1 MIKLSKLNKY
11 YFKNKPN
18 EIHVLNDI
26 SLEFEDKGFV
36 TILGPSGSGKSTLL
50 NVIGG
55 LDNAK
60 GKICYEDLDLNKISI
75 AKMDEYRNKNIGYIF
90 QNYNLIHELSVYE
103 NIKLQ
108 LDLVGVT
115 DPEEVETRINNSL
128 KVVGM
133 DKYKRRMVTAL
144 SGGQQQRVAIARA
157 LVKGSKVI
165 IADEPTGNLDTK
177 NSLEVM
183 NLLKILS
190 KRCLIVLVTHNPEYA
205 YHYADRIIKLK
216 DGVIIEDSINENTDS
231 LLDTNSSN
239 SIYLDQFTSNKND
252 NIEVFTKNNEKIKL
266 RIIFDGVNL
275 YIENNTDAVIKIIG
289 DDTDKVLVEKTP
301 ETKEL
306 ELKDKTEVDFS
317 VVENNKS
324 FKNRVRSLSSQIK
337 NSFLNFFFT
346 KGKSLLLNLSFFLIG
361 FILCV
366 CACFLSYSTYIE
378 ESVLENDPVEAL
390 RIFPSELGKENEY
403 GVTFN
408 YEELQQIVETDNG
421 ISSLVDKYDRP
432 TFRYTFI
439 GQRQILMDLKDNCY
453 MTTPS
458 MIGYDID
465 LKGNEMVI
473 SDVVA
478 DLLIT
483 YLKNLG
489 FTKYSDL
496 IGLEMHAAFG
506 NVLNQNIIIKDVID
520 LDNKTFLVSEFL
532 FYSYRTV
539 PRDDKIKYGYLGEG
553 KVLPNLITNDEKKD
567 DTAQPIY
574 VSKNLEKVYY
584 DNKHNDVLGYF
595 DSEDF
600 EVVFPNKWSY
610 VRYLSELQFIG
621 GRPLPY
627 DGTEIIEGNAPVNR
641 REIALPNFMKDVYK
655 IGSEYTLRNAAYK
668 VTGYFDYEKSYIE
681 NVFTTEVDAYLERL
695 SYVYQSGKG
704 ELKDSIDF
712 YVTDKEKAMEYFK
725 ECGYNSYFVKDYV
738 LKDATISK
746 QEASKIAIVISLV
759 IVVVMILFIFFIS
772 RSRMLKKV
780 YTIGVYRA
788 LGSNKSKIIGK
799 YVIDGIVMATCT
811 AVLGFIIMYAF
822 SIFGSKYLPGLTF
835 DIKYFFLIIIGIYLV
850 MVGAFILPVH
860 LLLRRTPIEILVK
873 YDI

>member
-11 YFKNKPN
+11 YFKNKSN

-216 DGVIIEDSINENTDS
+216 DGVIIEDSANENTDS

-239 SIYLDQFTSNKND
+239 SIYLDQFVSNKND

-266 RIIFDGVNL
+266 RIVFDGVNL

-306 ELKDKTEVDFS
+306 ELQEKTDVDFS
-317 VVENNKS
+317 VIETNRS

-337 NSFLNFFFT
+337 KKLKFNN
-346 KGKSLLLNLSFFLIG
+346 KLLPFVKKKLRKLFLI
-361 FILCV
+361 
-366 CACFLSYSTYIE
+366 
-378 ESVLENDPVEAL
+378 
-390 RIFPSELGKENEY
+390 
-403 GVTFN
+403 
-408 YEELQQIVETDNG
+408 
-421 ISSLVDKYDRP
+421 
-432 TFRYTFI
+432 
-439 GQRQILMDLKDNCY
+439 
-453 MTTPS
+453 
-458 MIGYDID
+458 
-465 LKGNEMVI
+465 
-473 SDVVA
+473 
-478 DLLIT
+478 
-483 YLKNLG
+483 
-489 FTKYSDL
+489 
-496 IGLEMHAAFG
+496 
-506 NVLNQNIIIKDVID
+506 
-520 LDNKTFLVSEFL
+520 
-532 FYSYRTV
+532 
-539 PRDDKIKYGYLGEG
+539 
-553 KVLPNLITNDEKKD
+553 
-567 DTAQPIY
+567 
-574 VSKNLEKVYY
+574 
-584 DNKHNDVLGYF
+584 
-595 DSEDF
+595 
-600 EVVFPNKWSY
+600 
-610 VRYLSELQFIG
+610 
-621 GRPLPY
+621 
-627 DGTEIIEGNAPVNR
+627 
-641 REIALPNFMKDVYK
+641 
-655 IGSEYTLRNAAYK
+655 
-668 VTGYFDYEKSYIE
+668 
-681 NVFTTEVDAYLERL
+681 
-695 SYVYQSGKG
+695 
-704 ELKDSIDF
+704 
-712 YVTDKEKAMEYFK
+712 
-725 ECGYNSYFVKDYV
+725 
-738 LKDATISK
+738 
-746 QEASKIAIVISLV
+746 
-759 IVVVMILFIFFIS
+759 
-772 RSRMLKKV
+772 
-780 YTIGVYRA
+780 
-788 LGSNKSKIIGK
+788 
-799 YVIDGIVMATCT
+799 
-811 AVLGFIIMYAF
+811 
-822 SIFGSKYLPGLTF
+822 
-835 DIKYFFLIIIGIYLV
+835 
-850 MVGAFILPVH
+850 
-860 LLLRRTPIEILVK
+860 
-873 YDI
+873 

>member
-75 AKMDEYRNKNIGYIF
+75 NKMDEYRNKNIGYIF

-133 DKYKRRMVTAL
+133 DKYKRRIVTAL

-216 DGVIIEDSINENTDS
+216 DGIIIEDSINENTDS

-239 SIYLDQFTSNKND
+239 SIYLDQFVSNKND

-266 RIIFDGVNL
+266 RIVFDGVNL

-306 ELKDKTEVDFS
+306 ELQEKTDVDFS
-317 VVENNKS
+317 VIETNRS
-324 FKNRVRSLSSQIK
+324 FKKRVHSLSSQIK

-408 YEELQQIVETDNG
+408 YEELQQIVETDNING
-421 ISSLVDKYDRP
+421 FK
-432 TFRYTFI
+432 
-439 GQRQILMDLKDNCY
+439 RQ
-453 MTTPS
+453 
-458 MIGYDID
+458 
-465 LKGNEMVI
+465 
-473 SDVVA
+473 
-478 DLLIT
+478 LL
-483 YLKNLG
+483 
-489 FTKYSDL
+489 
-496 IGLEMHAAFG
+496 
-506 NVLNQNIIIKDVID
+506 
-520 LDNKTFLVSEFL
+520 
-532 FYSYRTV
+532 
-539 PRDDKIKYGYLGEG
+539 
-553 KVLPNLITNDEKKD
+553 
-567 DTAQPIY
+567 
-574 VSKNLEKVYY
+574 Y
-584 DNKHNDVLGYF
+584 DN
-595 DSEDF
+595 
-600 EVVFPNKWSY
+600 
-610 VRYLSELQFIG
+610 
-621 GRPLPY
+621 
-627 DGTEIIEGNAPVNR
+627 T
-641 REIALPNFMKDVYK
+641 
-655 IGSEYTLRNAAYK
+655 
-668 VTGYFDYEKSYIE
+668 
-681 NVFTTEVDAYLERL
+681 
-695 SYVYQSGKG
+695 
-704 ELKDSIDF
+704 
-712 YVTDKEKAMEYFK
+712 
-725 ECGYNSYFVKDYV
+725 
-738 LKDATISK
+738 
-746 QEASKIAIVISLV
+746 
-759 IVVVMILFIFFIS
+759 
-772 RSRMLKKV
+772 
-780 YTIGVYRA
+780 
-788 LGSNKSKIIGK
+788 
-799 YVIDGIVMATCT
+799 
-811 AVLGFIIMYAF
+811 
-822 SIFGSKYLPGLTF
+822 
-835 DIKYFFLIIIGIYLV
+835 
-850 MVGAFILPVH
+850 
-860 LLLRRTPIEILVK
+860 
-873 YDI
+873 